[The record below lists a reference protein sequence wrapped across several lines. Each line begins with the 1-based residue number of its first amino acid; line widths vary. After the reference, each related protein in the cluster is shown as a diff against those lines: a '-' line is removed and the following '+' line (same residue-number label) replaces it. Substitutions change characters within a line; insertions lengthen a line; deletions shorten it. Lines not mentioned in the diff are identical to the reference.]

1 MTTTRTLR
9 GYLADQ
15 AGAAAV
21 EFALVSLIFLSLALG
36 IIDMSRLLWELNS
49 AKAATRAAARLAVVS
64 PPAANTFVNYD
75 ATLSGTLGLA
85 AGDPVPSTEN
95 GGPPT
100 ITCTSTGC
108 STGSL
113 NTTNFNAIVARMQDF
128 YGRIEAENVVIQY
141 RPVGLGFAG
150 NPYGPD
156 VEPLV
161 TVRLCDA
168 DIDASASCTPVEF
181 APGVLQAFGL
191 DPFDMPAVASSLSGE
206 DLA

>member
-1 MTTTRTLR
+1 MSARRTLR

-15 AGAAAV
+15 TGAAAA
-21 EFALVSLIFLSLALG
+21 EFALVSIVFLSMMMG
-36 IIDMSRLLWELNS
+36 TIDMARLMWELNS

-64 PPAANTFVNYD
+64 EPVANELVDYD
-75 ATLSGTLGLA
+75 AMAAPLSLP
-85 AGDPVPSTEN
+85 AGSIVPSTEN

-100 ITCTSTGC
+100 VTCTSSGC

-113 NTTNFNAIVARMQDF
+113 NTTAFNAIVARMQDF
-128 YGRIEAENVVIQY
+128 YGRIEPENVVVEY
-141 RPVGLGFAG
+141 RPIGLGFAG

-161 TVRLCDA
+161 TVTITD
-168 DIDASASCTPVEF
+168 VEF

-191 DPFDMPAVASSLSGE
+191 DPFDMPPVASSLSGE
-206 DLA
+206 DLS